1 MKNIKQYISEQ
12 ISSKFPMQLHD
23 IETEDDAEDLQL
35 DLEQL
40 FSSTNS
46 KSIVVYECD
55 KRASAKRMTGLT
67 FYDCLDTVDDL
78 YDFLIKHNGYGGFV
92 ITLEDDY
99 TFGVSYRI
107 SGPLPTPL
115 YYFRFAN
122 LEKIEIEEDEIDVY
136 DMKYFNKISNK
147 L

>member
-1 MKNIKQYISEQ
+1 MILKQDS
-12 ISSKFPMQLHD
+12 
-23 IETEDDAEDLQL
+23 AEDLKL

-46 KSIVVYECD
+46 QSIVVYECD

-78 YDFLIKHNGYGGFV
+78 YDFLIKHDGYGGFV
-92 ITLEDDY
+92 VTLEDDY
-99 TFGVSYRI
+99 TFGVSYKI

-115 YYFRFAN
+115 YYFRFVN
-122 LEKIEIEEDEIDVY
+122 LEKIEIEEDGINVDDV
-136 DMKYFNKISNK
+136 KFFNKISDK